1 MDIQNQKQVVIN
13 KRFEL
18 NQQIKTY
25 RNLLKNENDLGL
37 KFRHLVTLSDL
48 KEERIQ
54 VNFIINKFDYIKNF
68 FLIGQ

>member
-1 MDIQNQKQVVIN
+1 MDIQNQKQAVIN

-25 RNLLKNENDLGL
+25 RNLLKNENDLGI
-37 KFRHLVTLSDL
+37 KFRYLVTLTEL

-68 FLIGQ
+68 FTANI

>member
-1 MDIQNQKQVVIN
+1 MDIQNQKQAVIN

-25 RNLLKNENDLGL
+25 RNLLKNENDLGII
-37 KFRHLVTLSDL
+37 FRHMVVLTGL

-68 FLIGQ
+68 F

>member
-1 MDIQNQKQVVIN
+1 MDIQNQKQAVIN

-25 RNLLKNENDLGL
+25 RNLLKNENDLGI
-37 KFRHLVTLSDL
+37 KFRYLVTLTEL
-48 KEERIQ
+48 REERLQ

-68 FLIGQ
+68 F

>member
-1 MDIQNQKQVVIN
+1 MDIQNQKQAVIN

-25 RNLLKNENDLGL
+25 RNLLKNENDLGI
-37 KFRHLVTLSDL
+37 KFRYMVVLTGL
-48 KEERIQ
+48 KEERLQ

-68 FLIGQ
+68 F